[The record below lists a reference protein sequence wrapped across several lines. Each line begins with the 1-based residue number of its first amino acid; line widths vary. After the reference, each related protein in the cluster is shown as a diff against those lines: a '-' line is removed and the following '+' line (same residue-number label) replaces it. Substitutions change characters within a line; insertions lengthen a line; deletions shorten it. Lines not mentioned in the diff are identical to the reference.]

1 MSLSSASCCDGATV
15 APRRS
20 ATNAAR
26 AGSMSQSWTS
36 LPSARNMRA
45 VSAPLTPH
53 PITAVVSAPD
63 RQSVSAAITAAAAVR
78 SAVTAAASMQREER
92 AGLRV
97 GEQHE
102 PGDGGEA
109 LGRVSRERRHP
120 FQHGVAVAERRH
132 GPEVAVLRARDVDL
146 RLHRPRALGVGDER
160 RLDRVVGLVRRDGPL
175 DVGAGEERHGHALS
189 LEQARSRPREPR
201 RATSNRSARTSVV
214 RLGRMRLDASLDRRA
229 IARIVR
235 E

>member
-45 VSAPLTPH
+45 VSAPLTPQ
-53 PITAVVSAPD
+53 PITAVDLRARPAQRLGCDHCRRRRPQRRHGRCVH
-63 RQSVSAAITAAAAVR
+63 
-78 SAVTAAASMQREER
+78 QREER

-102 PGDGGEA
+102 PGDRGKA
-109 LGRVSRERRHP
+109 LGRVSRERRDP
-120 FQHGVAVAERRH
+120 LQHGVAVAERRH
-132 GPEVAVLRARDVDL
+132 GPEVTVLGARDVDL
-146 RLHRPRALGVGDER
+146 RLHRPGALGVRDER
-160 RLDRVVGLVRRDGPL
+160 CLDRVVGLVRRDGPL
-175 DVGAGEERHGHALS
+175 DVGAGEEWHGH
-189 LEQARSRPREPR
+189 
-201 RATSNRSARTSVV
+201 
-214 RLGRMRLDASLDRRA
+214 DA
-229 IARIVR
+229 
-235 E
+235 